1 MSYVNWDA
9 QGENFWDE
17 LDKID
22 SERIERERIE
32 SYNNSVLKRNTSVSV
47 DDIL

>member
-9 QGENFWDE
+9 QAENFWDE
-17 LDKID
+17 LDEID
-22 SERIERERIE
+22 SERIERLRIA
-32 SYNNSVLKRNTSVSV
+32 SYNDSVLKRNTSVSV